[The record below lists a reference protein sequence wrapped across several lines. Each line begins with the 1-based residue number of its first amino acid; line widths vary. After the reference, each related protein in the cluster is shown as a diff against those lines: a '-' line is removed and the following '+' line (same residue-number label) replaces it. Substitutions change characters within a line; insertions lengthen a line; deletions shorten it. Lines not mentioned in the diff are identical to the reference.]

1 MLGHYLATAYR
12 TFRRRPVTTAVNV
25 IALSLGLT
33 CFVAAYAVVS
43 YWDHA
48 EQGFA
53 KADRTYVMTG
63 KIHIKSGGFEVG
75 PIPSIDTTLVD
86 TLREDFPQFEIVAR
100 ATNAGDKPI
109 VAGDK
114 KVRLFAAY
122 ADKQF
127 LDVFDLPFVAGD
139 ARTALD
145 KPESAVLTTEAAER
159 LFGTTNVVGRSF
171 RYDGLVDL
179 TVTGVIGDI
188 PQPSH
193 IGRSQTSELRF
204 DVLASWDVSD
214 RIDAV
219 LAKAGRQGASGE
231 AITYVVLP
239 KGSAVT
245 PQLLAPAFAAYVQRR
260 VPEAQRNFMDLTL
273 GMIPVREMMASRL
286 NTMLLS
292 ATGIGISIS
301 TLLILL
307 GGLVLVVACVNCT
320 VLATGHAIVRAKE
333 VGLRKVIGAGR
344 RQIVAQHLLEAG
356 ILTGLGLI
364 LAVAATEALAPVVQ
378 QASGVDL
385 SLLLLSGAG
394 FWLFVFAMLVG
405 VTLVA
410 GAYPALVLSKVR
422 PIHALRQGGIHGGA
436 GRVQSL
442 FVGVQ
447 FCVASFLLIVVIVMW
462 AQTGDLRRTGLG
474 TDTDPLIVITNN
486 HAVTKLDSETLEQAL
501 RRLPQVKAVSGMSI
515 APWSGQ
521 VVVSAVTLTPGQGA
535 ISRTSFANEVDYG
548 FFAAMDMKVV
558 SGRVFER
565 ARGEDKPIAPGA
577 TPPRTPFDV
586 VIDEAFS
593 RQIGAPTPQEAVG
606 KNLYLPAGPNG
617 RQLKARIIGV
627 VANKPLH
634 FSGLG
639 TSSNMYTLDPNPE
652 SVLVR
657 LSKDDVSGAL
667 KAVRQVWDKMAPGHV
682 LQYDFEDQLFAKGYA
697 MFLNLGRALN
707 GLALFA
713 LAISIIGLFG
723 TAIHAA
729 NRRRHEIGVRKTLG
743 ASTRRILAMLLKDF
757 SKPVIIANVI
767 AWPIGYIAAKAY
779 LNIFIHRIALSP
791 LPFLL
796 SLVIAI
802 AIAWASVGGQA
813 LRAAR
818 TKPASVLR
826 YE

>member
-1 MLGHYLATAYR
+1 MFGNYLAIALR
-12 TFRRRPVTTAVNV
+12 TFRRRPLTTAVNV
-25 IALSLGLT
+25 IALALGLT
-33 CFVAAYAVVS
+33 CFVAAYAVVE

-86 TLREDFPQFEIVAR
+86 TLREDFPQFETVAR

-159 LFGTTNVVGRSF
+159 LFGTTNAVGRSF

-245 PQLLAPAFAAYVQRR
+245 PQSLAPAFAAYVQRR

-273 GMIPVREMMASRL
+273 GMIPVRKMMASRL

-292 ATGIGISIS
+292 ATGIGISVS

-307 GGLVLVVACVNCT
+307 GGLVLVVACVNYT
-320 VLATGHAIVRAKE
+320 VLATGQAIVRAKE

-344 RQIVAQHLLEAG
+344 RQIVAQHLTEAG

-364 LAVAATEALAPVVQ
+364 LAVAAIEAISPVVQ

-385 SLLLLSGAG
+385 SLPLLSGAG
-394 FWLFVFAMLVG
+394 FCLFVVALLVG
-405 VTLVA
+405 VTLLA

-462 AQTGDLRRTGLG
+462 AQTGDLQTDRPRDRHRSVDRHHEQPRRDQARFRDPRAGPPALASGQGRLRRVDCAVERSSGGVRCHSCSRPGCDLSHELCQRSGLRLLRSHG
-474 TDTDPLIVITNN
+474 YAGALGSCLRARARRGQTHCAGSNAARDPL
-486 HAVTKLDSETLEQAL
+486 
-501 RRLPQVKAVSGMSI
+501 RR
-515 APWSGQ
+515 
-521 VVVSAVTLTPGQGA
+521 
-535 ISRTSFANEVDYG
+535 RH
-548 FFAAMDMKVV
+548 
-558 SGRVFER
+558 RR
-565 ARGEDKPIAPGA
+565 
-577 TPPRTPFDV
+577 
-586 VIDEAFS
+586 
-593 RQIGAPTPQEAVG
+593 
-606 KNLYLPAGPNG
+606 
-617 RQLKARIIGV
+617 
-627 VANKPLH
+627 
-634 FSGLG
+634 
-639 TSSNMYTLDPNPE
+639 
-652 SVLVR
+652 SVL
-657 LSKDDVSGAL
+657 
-667 KAVRQVWDKMAPGHV
+667 
-682 LQYDFEDQLFAKGYA
+682 
-697 MFLNLGRALN
+697 
-707 GLALFA
+707 
-713 LAISIIGLFG
+713 
-723 TAIHAA
+723 AA
-729 NRRRHEIGVRKTLG
+729 NRCADTAKGRRQDPL
-743 ASTRRILAMLLKDF
+743 LAGG
-757 SKPVIIANVI
+757 PQR
-767 AWPIGYIAAKAY
+767 PAA
-779 LNIFIHRIALSP
+779 
-791 LPFLL
+791 
-796 SLVIAI
+796 
-802 AIAWASVGGQA
+802 
-813 LRAAR
+813 
-818 TKPASVLR
+818 
-826 YE
+826 